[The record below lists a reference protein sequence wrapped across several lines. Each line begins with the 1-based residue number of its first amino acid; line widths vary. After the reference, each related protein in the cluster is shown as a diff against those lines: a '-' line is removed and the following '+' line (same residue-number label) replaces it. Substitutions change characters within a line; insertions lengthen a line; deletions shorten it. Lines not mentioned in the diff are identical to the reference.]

1 MTIKLFYNQVGT
13 LVIQKYS
20 NFPLVWQAI
29 KFYNHPETLIRN
41 TSNNIILTVAKIDD
55 TKVQKYLKSFP
66 FIVYYSH
73 LAYFTFDTCLKIDKG
88 FNMQEPPFY
97 KLSQY
102 YDELSNIV
110 IYFEDLL
117 GTIKDSTHTIL
128 NAYIQGV
135 IVYMNYA
142 IFSDFRTFFSPKMAM
157 FFFSLLMRESG
168 CSKLVNFIVLMLMG
182 RYLKKSFVNK
192 LEEIEAIH
200 RLRSHSKKWS
210 FHGFWDDFI
219 PELSQYTRAVFN

>member
-55 TKVQKYLKSFP
+55 MKVQKYLKSFP

-88 FNMQEPPFY
+88 FNMQ
-97 KLSQY
+97 
-102 YDELSNIV
+102 
-110 IYFEDLL
+110 
-117 GTIKDSTHTIL
+117 
-128 NAYIQGV
+128 
-135 IVYMNYA
+135 
-142 IFSDFRTFFSPKMAM
+142 
-157 FFFSLLMRESG
+157 
-168 CSKLVNFIVLMLMG
+168 
-182 RYLKKSFVNK
+182 
-192 LEEIEAIH
+192 
-200 RLRSHSKKWS
+200 
-210 FHGFWDDFI
+210 
-219 PELSQYTRAVFN
+219 